1 MIKSNSQ
8 YKKMSCLKDIHRE
21 IESLS
26 YLIEKKE
33 IKINNDINDIKNSLN
48 LFSIIKK
55 TFRDVTPYISIG
67 YLLQDGCLNYL
78 LKKVNFLINPDDLF
92 KIDYIFAIKLI
103 TNKNNHYEKNISF
116 KFSCHILFSNFFL
129 LF

>member
-33 IKINNDINDIKNSLN
+33 MKINNDINDIKNSLN
-48 LFSIIKK
+48 FFSIIKN
-55 TFRDVTPYISIG
+55 TFKNVTPYISIG
-67 YLLQDGCLNYL
+67 LSAAGWISKLLA
-78 LKKVNFLINPDDLF
+78 KK
-92 KIDYIFAIKLI
+92 
-103 TNKNNHYEKNISF
+103 S
-116 KFSCHILFSNFFL
+116 
-129 LF
+129 